1 MIHHEF
7 EKFLGHE
14 FPDGAAEWQEEFSRR
29 GFLKLMGASVALA
42 GLTACTKQPVEKIV
56 PYVKQPEELVP
67 GQPLFFATAMT
78 LGGFATGLLVESH
91 EGHPTKIEGNPH
103 HPASLGATNVF
114 HQASL
119 LDLYDPD
126 RSQALL
132 NGSEISSWETFLST
146 LNDALQV
153 QRQKKGAGLR
163 ILTETVTSPTLH
175 AQIQSLLQ
183 KLPKAKWHQFEPVNR
198 DNIHEGAKLAFGE
211 IVETQYHFDKAEVV
225 L

>member
-1 MIHHEF
+1 MKPIPQAGSDIDLEFVRARLNSAQAPQYWRSLEQVADSTEF
-7 EKFLGHE
+7 EKFLGPE

-67 GQPLFFATAMT
+67 GQPLFFATAMA

-132 NGSEISSWETFLST
+132 NGSEISSWE
-146 LNDALQV
+146 
-153 QRQKKGAGLR
+153 
-163 ILTETVTSPTLH
+163 
-175 AQIQSLLQ
+175 
-183 KLPKAKWHQFEPVNR
+183 
-198 DNIHEGAKLAFGE
+198 
-211 IVETQYHFDKAEVV
+211 
-225 L
+225 